1 MSAITQ
7 ELMYTRV
14 RVMENP
20 ECMEWL
26 EDERKRLEEEGVREV
41 PPEAVPIGLN
51 QLCTGMQDS
60 ANGGCHG
67 DSGRFP
73 ISGIRSSIKAHKRQL
88 GTKRHLIF
96 KSKLINTPSI
106 NPSRRAPYSRR
117 GILCAGRGGIRWR
130 KGLREAKGTQH
141 LHEGCSICR
150 LVEGGGNEF
159 CPIDLQSFRW

>member
-1 MSAITQ
+1 MQ

-67 DSGRFP
+67 DSGRFS
-73 ISGIRSSIKAHKRQL
+73 ISASTCPKHKIFNRGSQASIGDQK
-88 GTKRHLIF
+88 T
-96 KSKLINTPSI
+96 S
-106 NPSRRAPYSRR
+106 YS
-117 GILCAGRGGIRWR
+117 
-130 KGLREAKGTQH
+130 
-141 LHEGCSICR
+141 
-150 LVEGGGNEF
+150 
-159 CPIDLQSFRW
+159 